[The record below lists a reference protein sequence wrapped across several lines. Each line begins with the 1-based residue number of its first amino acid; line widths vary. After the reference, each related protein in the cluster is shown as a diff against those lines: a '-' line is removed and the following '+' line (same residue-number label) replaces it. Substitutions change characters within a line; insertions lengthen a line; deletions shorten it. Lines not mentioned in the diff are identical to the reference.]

1 MKKIIL
7 VLGVLLITFSASAQ
21 KKNAKMQFEVDG
33 ICGMCKVRI
42 EKAALKTKGVKY
54 ASWNVQTHQLSL
66 IIDERKTS
74 IKKIKE
80 NIVAV
85 GHESEGFVSTDE
97 AYNSLDACCKYKD
110 EEVVKNH
117 K

>member
-7 VLGVLLITFSASAQ
+7 VLGVLLITLTVSAQ
-21 KKNAKMQFEVDG
+21 KKNAKLQFEVDG

-54 ASWNVQTHQLSL
+54 ANWNVQTHQLSL
-66 IIDERKTS
+66 IMDERKTS
-74 IKKIKE
+74 IQKVKE
-80 NIVAV
+80 NLAVV
-85 GHESEGFVSTDE
+85 GHESEGAVPTDE
-97 AYNSLDACCKYKD
+97 AYNSLDPCCKYKD

>member
-7 VLGVLLITFSASAQ
+7 VLGVLLITFSVSAQ
-21 KKNAKMQFEVDG
+21 KKNAKKQFEVDG

-42 EKAALKTKGVKY
+42 EKAALTTKGVKY
-54 ASWNVQTHQLSL
+54 ANWNVQTHKLSL
-66 IIDERKTS
+66 IVDERKTT

-80 NIVAV
+80 NIAAV
-85 GHESEGFVSTDE
+85 GHESEGVVCTED
-97 AYNSLDACCKYKD
+97 AYNNLDACCKYKD